1 MRGYKKYFFHKFL
14 WYLLTFV
21 IALIVNFLL
30 PRLIP
35 GNPISLIIAKLTKGM
50 SDTNSAKKI
59 YITYENE
66 FGLNKPLW
74 QQFII
79 YIKNLLHG
87 DLGISMGQY
96 PRTVTSILANALPWT
111 IALQLPAILI
121 SWLLGN
127 ILGAIAAYIK
137 GTFDK
142 VILPSFLFLSCIP
155 SFGFAIIFVW
165 IFAIAL
171 KIAPASGG
179 YGFDMIPNLSLSFIL
194 SVIQHYQL
202 PFWSIVICGIGEQA
216 IGMREMSIYELNADY
231 VKYSR
236 LLGIK
241 DKKIVKYVFKNAML
255 PQITGLAISI
265 GSMVG
270 GALITEI
277 VFSYPGIGTSM
288 FNAIASNDYTL
299 ISGCTLIIT
308 LGVLLANFILEI
320 IYGLVDPRI
329 KATQEE

>member
-59 YITYENE
+59 YTTYENE

-142 VILPSFLFLSCIP
+142 VILPAFLFLSCIP
-155 SFGFAIIFVW
+155 SFGFAIVFVW

-179 YGFDMIPNLSLSFIL
+179 FGFDMIPNLSWSFVL

-202 PFWSIVICGIGEQA
+202 PFWSIVVCGIGEQA

-236 LLGIK
+236 LLGIR

-270 GALITEI
+270 GALNTEI
-277 VFSYPGIGTSM
+277 VISYPGIGTSM

-308 LGVLLANFILEI
+308 LGVLLANFIIEI